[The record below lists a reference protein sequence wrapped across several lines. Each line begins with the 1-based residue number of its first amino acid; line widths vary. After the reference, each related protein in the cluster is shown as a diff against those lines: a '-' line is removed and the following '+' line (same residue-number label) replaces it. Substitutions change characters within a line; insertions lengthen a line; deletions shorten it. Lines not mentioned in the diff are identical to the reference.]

1 MRNRRWKLTL
11 GTGAVMALLLAAC
24 GDGGG
29 DGGGQAQAEGDL
41 SGTTVQVLGGFTEP
55 ADAAFEEAASAFEEE
70 TGATV
75 EYQGSADF
83 PQLAVSRIGGGNPP
97 DIAMIPQPG
106 LLAQFVED
114 GSARP
119 LDDIV
124 DVDELRESLVPGLAE
139 VGTFDGQYY
148 GLPRVVALKSSVWY
162 PPQAFEDAGYDI
174 PETWEELETLTERI
188 QADVGEGRAP
198 WCLGIESSAS
208 TGWVITDWIEDILLR
223 TAGPE
228 VYEDWVEG
236 GVAFSS
242 PEVTEAA
249 RIFEEL
255 ALTDDRVLGGSSAM
269 LATPYGDAPRPLFD
283 DEPGCYLH
291 RQASFISGFFP
302 DGWEDGEDVDVFYLP
317 PIEGGFEG
325 RPVLGSGDLAALFT
339 DNPAAE
345 EFMRFMTDPE
355 WLGPQVDSGFDF
367 SPFQTFPIE
376 NYESPTQRAQA
387 EYLAEADAFNFD
399 ASDRMPGE
407 VGSSSFWREM
417 VRWINEETTLEE
429 ALAAI
434 DESWPQG

>member
-1 MRNRRWKLTL
+1 MRTRRWTTTVGA
-11 GTGAVMALLLAAC
+11 GTAVALVLAAC
-24 GDGGG
+24 GGGV
-29 DGGGQAQAEGDL
+29 DEPRAEGDL
-41 SGTTVQVLGGFTEP
+41 SGMTVQVLGGFVEP
-55 ADAAFEEAASAFEEE
+55 ADAAFLEAAAAFEEE

-83 PQLAVSRIGGGNPP
+83 PQLVQSRVGGGTPP

-106 LLAQFVED
+106 LLSQFVDE
-114 GSARP
+114 GVVRP

-124 DVDELRESLVPGLAE
+124 DVAELEETLVPGLVE
-139 VGTFDGQYY
+139 VGTYDGQYY

-162 PPQAFEDAGYDI
+162 PPQAFADAGYEV
-174 PETWEELETLTERI
+174 PETWEELEALTERI
-188 QADVGEGRAP
+188 QADTGDGQAP
-198 WCLGIESSAS
+198 WCLGIESSAA

-236 GVAFSS
+236 EVAFSS

-249 RIFEEL
+249 RIFEDL
-255 ALTDDRVLGGSSAM
+255 ILSDGRVLGGSPAI
-269 LATPYGDAPRPLFD
+269 LATPYGDAPLPLFQ
-283 DEPGCYLH
+283 DEPGCLLH

-302 DGWEDGEDVDVFYLP
+302 SEWNDGEDVDVFYLP
-317 PIEGGFEG
+317 PVEDGFEG

-345 EFMRFMTDPE
+345 EFMRYMTDPE
-355 WLGPQVDSGFDF
+355 WVGPQVDTGFDF

-407 VGSSSFWREM
+407 VGSASFWRQM
-417 VRWINEETTLEE
+417 VQWINGAATLEE
-429 ALAAI
+429 ALEAI
-434 DESWPQG
+434 DESWPES